1 MISDSVPTNLRFA
14 LLIDGDNA
22 QPTLLAAML
31 SELSKYG
38 TIPIR
43 RIYGDWTLN
52 SMQAWKNHLQDA
64 AIQPIQQ
71 FRNTIGKNATDSALI
86 IDAMDILHSGLTT
99 GMCIVSSDSDFT
111 RLATRVR
118 EQGMFVIGI
127 GRKTTPKAFVNACQ
141 VFTYTENL
149 QPRSSSTPPSQ
160 TTKKPKH
167 ATTPERKDGN
177 SEELPLIWET
187 TSERMGDPLPLIR
200 RAFETSAMEDGWA
213 NLGTVGQNLLK
224 LDPAFDPR
232 TYGFKQLAPLFRSF
246 PEYIEVRDKSAGKS
260 GGSAIYIRWIEQDPF
275 EEEPDKPTETRSKR
289 SR

>member
-1 MISDSVPTNLRFA
+1 MISDSIPTNLQFA

-22 QPTLLAAML
+22 QPALLAAML

-38 TIPIR
+38 TIPVR
-43 RIYGDWTLN
+43 RIYGDWTTS
-52 SMQAWKNHLQDA
+52 SMQGWKNHLQDA

-71 FRNTIGKNATDSALI
+71 FRNTVGKNATDSALI
-86 IDAMDILHSGLTT
+86 IDAMDILHSGRAT

-118 EQGMFVIGI
+118 EQGVFVLGI

-149 QPRSSSTPPSQ
+149 QPPTQPNRPPRKPSSTAPGSRREDEEGDLPNIWESV
-160 TTKKPKH
+160 
-167 ATTPERKDGN
+167 PER
-177 SEELPLIWET
+177 S
-187 TSERMGDPLPLIR
+187 GDPLPLIR
-200 RAFETSAMEDGWA
+200 RAFEMSAQDDGWA

-232 TYGFKQLAPLFRSF
+232 TYGFKQLAQMFRGF
-246 PEYIEVRDKSAGKS
+246 PENIEVMDKS
-260 GGSAIYIRWIEQDPF
+260 GGRAGGAAIYIRWIEPGTVFDSPP
-275 EEEPDKPTETRSKR
+275 EEPAPAR
-289 SR
+289 SRRRR